1 MCASRTHKILHSN
14 PGILPEK
21 MSMLHTYILT
31 AARPDK
37 FFMIVDKFFMIVI
50 LIRYIYAVCSRSCS
64 PCLRWGTRLCL
75 LNGLL
80 LENCCYVSWDPGVPI
95 AKFVYVSKYV
105 RVMEYE

>member
-21 MSMLHTYILT
+21 MSMLHTYILTVT

-64 PCLRWGTRLCL
+64 PGLRCGAPGCACLTDSC
-75 LNGLL
+75 
-80 LENCCYVSWDPGVPI
+80 
-95 AKFVYVSKYV
+95 
-105 RVMEYE
+105 